1 MKWES
6 VLKRPVVDVPEPDRY
21 FEYNPKLLEQIVK
34 DWDKDNPA
42 KVIHIEAPS
51 TPDPD
56 MRMDDDSIRFAPRGS
71 KKFIK
76 DAFRFITDRPID
88 DITGLKNRLREEG
101 YTITTLGS
109 KWVRENYGE
118 KIGRIAVPDEAVAH
132 IIGVTPK
139 IADAQRQ
146 RPENRG
152 RAFRMPDRS
161 RKVEDIQR
169 WNEQKERH
177 NLGTLRGFTDFI
189 NYWVSVNNISFDI
202 SEKTRK
208 MLSEGFG
215 RNKHD
220 LYLSQ
225 QLMLNDTW
233 INQNII
239 KPVAN
244 MALKERRAEE
254 ERERESKRKA
264 QEEKE
269 SRRQM
274 DRKRS
279 LAGQR
284 KRSKTSDSQIQ
295 QLERRLS
302 AAQRAGD
309 TKRAKQL
316 QDSIDAIKERN
327 RKLESGEVEKMWEE
341 IIKRKNDYRFG
352 RCQASRSREAP
363 DTCIRPLQSP
373 ERRKAAG
380 SDPQGKTCMFCEDD
394 QSRYA
399 NTPKELWSSEG
410 WYKLDPKEQ
419 AKRLDA
425 YVKRNPKYKEE

>member
-6 VLKRPVVDVPEPDRY
+6 ILKRPAVDVPEPDRY
-21 FEYNPKLLEQIVK
+21 FEYNPELLEQIVK

-56 MRMDDDSIRFAPRGS
+56 MRMDDDSIRFAPRRS

-76 DAFRFITDRPID
+76 DAFKFITDRPID

-118 KIGRIAVPDEAVAH
+118 KIGRIVVPDEAVAH

-169 WNEQKERH
+169 WNEQKEQYK
-177 NLGTLRGFTDFI
+177 LGDLRRFTDFI
-189 NYWVSVNNISFDI
+189 NYWVSENHRYGDI
-202 SEKTRK
+202 PERTRK

-233 INQNII
+233 IMQNII
-239 KPVAN
+239 KPVSN
-244 MALKERRAEE
+244 MAFKERKAEE
-254 ERERESKRKA
+254 ERELERERKIK
-264 QEEKE
+264 EEKE
-269 SRRQM
+269 SKRQ
-274 DRKRS
+274 RQQKRS

-284 KRSKTSDSQIQ
+284 EKTKTPDSQIQ

-309 TKRAKQL
+309 TKRATQL
-316 QDSIDAIKERN
+316 QDSIDSIKERN
-327 RKLESGEVEKMWEE
+327 KKLESGEVEKMWEQ
-341 IIKRKNDYRFG
+341 IIKRKQDYRYG
-352 RCQASRSREAP
+352 RCQASRSGKEP

-373 ERRKAAG
+373 EKRKSAG
-380 SDPQGKTCMFCEDD
+380 SDPKGKTCMLCEDD

-399 NTPKELWSSEG
+399 NTPESIWSSPE
-410 WYKLDPKEQ
+410 YKKGTPKDHARMLD
-419 AKRLDA
+419 L
-425 YVKRNPKYKEE
+425 YVKRNPQYKR